1 MNLTEEKNKIEESLK
16 KQIEERVGKNVNVAV
31 KYDFEKNIVNVILL
45 SSLNKDNTQIEVHRI
60 SYQINEGR
68 IAIVSERRAFYKDE
82 VSILVV
88 VRQPLPIDEELMVQM
103 SGMFNQ
109 ITADYKE
116 QKKVEPKTEPK
127 VAE

>member
-31 KYDFEKNIVNVILL
+31 KYDFEKNIVNAILL

-82 VSILVV
+82 VSILIV

-103 SGMFNQ
+103 SGVFNQ

-116 QKKVEPKTEPK
+116 QKKVEPK

>member
-31 KYDFEKNIVNVILL
+31 KYDFEKNIVNAILL

-103 SGMFNQ
+103 SGVFNQ

-116 QKKVEPKTEPK
+116 QKKVEPK